1 MVVVN
6 FGFMMKLSI
15 GKVYLRLVKCKKQK
29 EHSLRLSSM
38 LKSKSVKESK
48 RLKDVPFE
56 KNEGKQAV

>member
-1 MVVVN
+1 MVVN

-15 GKVYLRLVKCKKQK
+15 WKVYLRLVKCKKQK

-48 RLKDVPFE
+48 SLKEVPYE
-56 KNEGKQAV
+56 KKNSKEAV